1 MFSRI
6 DEHAR
11 TLLSGEPDARYSPV
25 EVAQW
30 LDALAA
36 DAEADLHT
44 IRNDAARDPDL
55 RRLVIDVRIQTSIGR
70 FFAAKLRSGVLW
82 TLFTQTQQPEAA
94 EAALY
99 FYRLARTAWAQAA
112 QTALVY
118 DAEVSYG
125 PEPWLRGHWRDRL
138 PAIDADIAEMARLAG
153 DTSGRVRGDRASILA
168 AIARVNADE
177 ARTRV
182 NARLGGPATFAPG
195 ATVALA
201 ITVVDE
207 DITGARL
214 HYRHVNQAEAWQVA
228 DATQADGGFAA
239 SIPAAYASG
248 AFPLQYYFELRGVQR
263 ADLFPGLADD
273 LANQPYV
280 VIRRNQAT

>member
-1 MFSRI
+1 
-6 DEHAR
+6 
-11 TLLSGEPDARYSPV
+11 
-25 EVAQW
+25 
-30 LDALAA
+30 
-36 DAEADLHT
+36 LHT

>member
-1 MFSRI
+1 MPGDISRNP
-6 DEHAR
+6 E
-11 TLLSGEPDARYSPV
+11 
-25 EVAQW
+25 
-30 LDALAA
+30 
-36 DAEADLHT
+36 
-44 IRNDAARDPDL
+44 L
-55 RRLVIDVRIQTSIGR
+55 RCLVIDVRIQAAIGR

-82 TLFTQTQQPEAA
+82 TLFTQTQEQQAA

-99 FYRLARTAWAQAA
+99 FYRVARTAWAQAA
-112 QTALVY
+112 QTAQVY

-153 DTSGRVRGDRASILA
+153 DTNGQVRGDRGRILA
-168 AIARVNADE
+168 AIASVHAEE

-182 NARLGGPATFAPG
+182 NVRLAAPAGFAPG
-195 ATVALA
+195 APVTLTIAVA
-201 ITVVDE
+201 DE
-207 DITGARL
+207 DITTARL

-228 DATQADGGFAA
+228 DATPGNGGFTA
-239 SIPAAYASG
+239 SVPAAYTRTT
-248 AFPLQYYFELRGVQR
+248 FPLQYYFELRGVQR

-280 VIRRNQAT
+280 VIRRNQAA